1 MANRPGR
8 RRFGNIRKRP
18 SGRWQASYIAPDG
31 LRRYAGGTFDRK
43 GDAERWLSVVESEI
57 LRGEWLDPLL
67 SAVSLEE
74 YARAWIKERQLR
86 QRTRENYRDAWR
98 LHIKPYLGST
108 QLRDITPQVVLAGG
122 QGFWRPVVVSPPWRR
137 RTGCSGLCSTP
148 RSMTG

>member
-67 SAVSLEE
+67 SAVSVEE
-74 YARAWIKERQLR
+74 YARAWIKERQL
-86 QRTRENYRDAWR
+86 
-98 LHIKPYLGST
+98 
-108 QLRDITPQVVLAGG
+108 VAGG
-122 QGFWRPVVVSPPWRR
+122 PGSSRPVAGSPRWRR
-137 RTGCSGLCSTP
+137 RTGCSVPCSTP
-148 RSMTG
+148 QLMMG